1 MIIRFLCL
9 VMILSRGEGMSEKYY
24 ATIYCSVKVRCEIMA
39 DGPIEA
45 KEKAWIEARN
55 KMPGAE
61 HPTIFVESESQRKED
76 EAYIQFLEWKRIK
89 LKKDEVEQ

>member
-1 MIIRFLCL
+1 
-9 VMILSRGEGMSEKYY
+9 MILSRGEGMSEKYY

-39 DGPIEA
+39 DGPVEA

-61 HPTIFVESESQRKED
+61 HPTIFVESESERKEA
-76 EAYIQFLEWKRIK
+76 EEYEEFLKWKRNR
-89 LKKDEVEQ
+89 LEVEE